1 MTQPYE
7 FTPVTEADTTKRDPS
22 ELLALGRCRGK
33 LLIIRPQEY
42 VAEGFKTS
50 NKPEGTDVI
59 RADIALLDQINPAE
73 DAHTGD
79 QLPGYAAGTQFRDQL
94 VFAGYLKG
102 TFKRYIGKTLIGTI
116 YTTPTEYSRP
126 ALRFQDLSGDPQA
139 VARAQSFLTARPEF
153 LIPTNAAI
161 TSTTPQPTPSA
172 VPAQGNGQV
181 YQQDPWSIPAT
192 TAGVAPA
199 SAPPV
204 PQSVPPQMNTLEQ
217 MKQWQAQ
224 QPHSANQDP
233 PF

>member
-79 QLPGYAAGTQFRDQL
+79 QLPGYAAGSQFRDQL

-153 LIPTNAAI
+153 LIPTNASI
-161 TSTTPQPTPSA
+161 TSTTPQSNGQAATPQPDPWAQSA
-172 VPAQGNGQV
+172 APVSAPAQ
-181 YQQDPWSIPAT
+181 
-192 TAGVAPA
+192 
-199 SAPPV
+199 